1 MTAPKKAV
9 IFDFNG
15 TLFSDVPQHSEA
27 WTAFSARLRG
37 APLSPDEVRALV
49 GKNNRLT
56 LESIVSRP
64 ITDAE
69 LEKWSDEKEVL
80 YRSICLANPASFH
93 LAPGAVELLD
103 FLKLRA
109 FPRAVASMAGLDN
122 MDFYAKHFDL
132 ARWFPKELLIYD
144 TGDIASKP
152 DPAIYLKAL
161 SLLGVAADDCI
172 VVEDSLHG
180 IEAAHRA
187 GIGFIY
193 AIGARERHEA
203 LGALPGVSGVI
214 ADFTEFDRSLLQGNS
229 DA

>member
-1 MTAPKKAV
+1 MTVLKKAV

-27 WTAFSARLRG
+27 WTAFSATLRG
-37 APLSPDEVRALV
+37 TPLSTNEARALL

-69 LEKWSDEKEVL
+69 LDKWSDEKEIL
-80 YRSICLANPASFH
+80 YRSICLANPDTFH
-93 LAPGAVELLD
+93 LTPGAVELLD
-103 FLKLRA
+103 FLKA
-109 FPRAVASMAGLDN
+109 KFIPRAVASMTGLDN
-122 MDFYAKHFDL
+122 MSFYVKHFDL
-132 ARWFPKELLIYD
+132 ERWFPQELLIYD

-161 SLLGVAADDCI
+161 SLLGVAASDCI
-172 VVEDSLHG
+172 VVEDSLYG
-180 IEAAHRA
+180 IEAANRA

-193 AIGARERHEA
+193 AIGARECHDA
-203 LGALPGVSGVI
+203 LRALPGVTGVI
-214 ADFTEFDRSLLQGNS
+214 ADFTEFDRSLLANA
-229 DA
+229 DT